1 MATRNRS
8 KGRFGIIRT
17 LNLLAFM
24 PLASRAPLYGRLLW
38 SLATDPRVPAS
49 RKLLLG
55 LAAAYVVSPVE
66 IIPDYIPIVG
76 ALDDVAVV
84 VIAVDAFLEGLPEG
98 LIDEKLLA
106 LGIAHSE
113 LEADLARVR
122 KSVPRPVRQ
131 LFAKLP
137 DAIDGVTAFVA
148 SSGIDRRVVELAGR
162 YIGRPRPTQKEE
174 VPA

>member
-1 MATRNRS
+1 MARRDRS
-8 KGRFGIIRT
+8 GGRFGVIRT

-38 SLATDPRVPAS
+38 SLATDPRVPNS
-49 RKLLLG
+49 RKVLLG

-66 IIPDYIPIVG
+66 IIPDYLPIIG

-84 VIAVDAFLEGLPEG
+84 IIAVDAFLEGLPEG

-106 LGIAHSE
+106 LGIPHSA

-122 KSVPRPVRQ
+122 KTVPKPVRQ
-131 LFAKLP
+131 LFARLP
-137 DAIDGVTAFVA
+137 DAIEGVAGLVA
-148 SSGIDRRVVELAGR
+148 GSGLDRRLGDLASR
-162 YIGRPRPTQKEE
+162 YIGRNRVIEE
-174 VPA
+174 EATTA